1 MLPLL
6 KRGEVMEIKINL
18 KENYDVIV
26 VGGGVA
32 GVAAAVASSRNG
44 AKTLLMEKT
53 VTLGGLGTQG
63 LISWYEPLCNGEGKQ
78 LISGIPEELIKLCVK
93 YGFENMPKKWGGEG
107 VCPLD
112 DKRYVT
118 RYSPYV
124 FALGLIEYLEE
135 NKVDIILDT
144 LATYPKMENN
154 LCVGIEVETVAGRE
168 YYPAKMVVDA
178 TGTAVVC
185 ERAGIPTEVGENYL
199 SYVTHE
205 MNINNA
211 TQLAKTGD
219 FCAARKWNGAGSN
232 LAGVGQPEGMKTLH
246 GVTAEDVTFYMTTG
260 GKMVLERIKKQ
271 DKNTFDILSVPTMPQ
286 YRKIRRIIGDSEF
299 LGTEDNLVPENSV
312 GSFGDFRKPG
322 RKFHLPYTTLFN
334 SEVPNV
340 FAAGR
345 IISAKDEGW
354 EITRVIPVAAMSG
367 EAAGT
372 AAALCVKN
380 NITAPQMNIA
390 ELQATLKN
398 AGVLFE

>member
-1 MLPLL
+1 
-6 KRGEVMEIKINL
+6 MENKVAKKNA
-18 KENYDVIV
+18 YDVIV

-32 GVAAAVASSRNG
+32 GVAAAVAAARNG

-53 VTLGGLGTQG
+53 VVLGGLGTQG

-78 LISGIPEELIKLCVK
+78 LIGGIPEELIKLCVK
-93 YGFENMPKKWGGEG
+93 YGFENMPTKWGGEG
-107 VCPLD
+107 VTPLA
-112 DKRYVT
+112 DKRYVA

-135 NKVDIILDT
+135 NNVDLIFDT

-168 YYPAKMVVDA
+168 YYPAKVVVDA
-178 TGTAVVC
+178 TGTAIIC
-185 ERAGIPTEVGENYL
+185 ERAGIPTEIGENYL

-205 MNINNA
+205 TDINAAN
-211 TQLAKTGD
+211 QLAKTSD
-219 FCAARKWNGAGSN
+219 FCAARKWRHVGGN
-232 LAGVGQPEGMKTLH
+232 LAGSGHPEGMKLLH
-246 GVTAEDVTFYMTTG
+246 GVTAEDITFYMTTG
-260 GKMVLERIKKQ
+260 GKMVLERIKNR
-271 DKNTFDILSVPTMPQ
+271 DKNSYDILAAPTMPQ

-299 LGTEDNLVPENSV
+299 LGNEDNLVPENTV

-322 RKFHLPYTTLFN
+322 RHFHLPFTTLY
-334 SEVPNV
+334 SSKVPNI

-367 EAAGT
+367 QAAGT
-372 AAALCVKN
+372 AAALCVQKGVN
-380 NITAPQMNIA
+380 AS
-390 ELQATLKN
+390 ELDVNLLQTTLKS

>member
-1 MLPLL
+1 
-6 KRGEVMEIKINL
+6 METKVIVKNS
-18 KENYDVIV
+18 YDVIV

-32 GVAAAVASSRNG
+32 GVAAAVASARNG

-53 VTLGGLGTQG
+53 VVLGGLGTQG
-63 LISWYEPLCNGEGKQ
+63 LISWYEPLCNGQGKQ
-78 LISGIPEELIKLCVK
+78 LIAGIPEELIKLCVK
-93 YGFENMPKKWGGEG
+93 YGFENMPTKWGGKG
-107 VCPLD
+107 VNPLD
-112 DKRYVT
+112 QPRYVA

-135 NKVDIILDT
+135 NGVDLILDT
-144 LATYPKMENN
+144 LATYPKMEDN

-168 YYPAKMVVDA
+168 FYPAKMVVDA

-185 ERAGIPTEVGENYL
+185 ERAGIPTEIGENFL

-205 MNINNA
+205 IDIVCA
-211 TQLAKTGD
+211 KKLAETSD
-219 FCAARKWNGAGSN
+219 FCAARKWSGAGSS
-232 LAGVGQPEGMKTLH
+232 LTGKGHPEGMKTLH
-246 GVTAEDVTFYMTTG
+246 GVTAEDVTFYMTVG
-260 GKMVLERIKKQ
+260 GKMVLERLKKQ
-271 DKNTFDILSVPTMPQ
+271 DKNSYDLLAAPTMPQ

-299 LGTEDNLVPENSV
+299 LGTEDDFVPENTV
-312 GSFGDFRKPG
+312 GSFGDFRNPG
-322 RKFHLPYTTLFN
+322 RHFHLPYTTLFN
-334 SEVPNV
+334 SNFPNI

-380 NITAPQMNIA
+380 NLTAP
-390 ELQATLKN
+390 ELDVKKLQSALKS
-398 AGVLFE
+398 AGVLFENK

>member
-1 MLPLL
+1 
-6 KRGEVMEIKINL
+6 METKIITKNA
-18 KENYDVIV
+18 YDVIV

-32 GVAAAVASSRNG
+32 GVSAAVASARNG
-44 AKTLLMEKT
+44 AKTLLLEKT
-53 VTLGGLGTQG
+53 VVLGGLGTQG

-78 LISGIPEELIKLCVK
+78 LIGGIPEELIKLCVK
-93 YGFENMPKKWGGEG
+93 YGFENMPTKWGGKG
-107 VCPLD
+107 VKPLD
-112 DKRYVT
+112 EPRYVA

-135 NKVDIILDT
+135 NNVDFIFDT
-144 LATYPKMENN
+144 LATYPKMEGNI
-154 LCVGIEVETVAGRE
+154 CTGIEVETVAGRE
-168 YYPAKMVVDA
+168 FYPAKTVVDA

-185 ERAGIPTEVGENYL
+185 ERAGIPTEIGENYL
-199 SYVTHE
+199 SYVVHE
-205 MNINNA
+205 MNIDDA
-211 TQLAKTGD
+211 KKLAETSD
-219 FCAARKWNGAGSN
+219 FCDARRWRGAGGSMT
-232 LAGVGQPEGMKTLH
+232 GVGHPEGMKTLH

-271 DKNTFDILSVPTMPQ
+271 DKNSFDILSVPTMPQ

-299 LGTEDNLVPENSV
+299 LGNEDNLVPENSV
-312 GSFGDFRKPG
+312 GSFGDFRNAG
-322 RKFHLPYTTLFN
+322 RHFHLPYTTLF
-334 SEVPNV
+334 SSKVPNV

-372 AAALCVKN
+372 AAALCVKCGVN
-380 NITAPQMNIA
+380 AP
-390 ELQATLKN
+390 ELDINLLQSTLKS